1 MKPEKPWKKPLAE
14 RQAHAV
20 ALETWPQM
28 DPYARRAMEE
38 LAFRKTDS
46 LGRVPSDYFPKHV
59 AEDEEDE
66 KKTLGL
72 QVKLIELMQMQ

>member
-14 RQAHAV
+14 RQANAV

-46 LGRVPSDYFPKHV
+46 LGRVPSAYFPKHV

-66 KKTLGL
+66 KKTVGL
-72 QVKLIELMQMQ
+72 QVCYMDLQKC